1 MEDLSSSMAALK
13 AEAGQTVEAKQ
24 VELASARRDGEALKS
39 RLEET
44 EGRLKASNDEREATD
59 RKICELQRAREKEKA
74 DMEERLGD
82 LGKAKE
88 MLLNAK
94 VELQGKLEG
103 AERNFQ
109 TASKEALRRQEENAA
124 KLSEAAAEEERLKR
138 EMTQQSD
145 SHRSALSAKEA
156 ESGRLRSEAAEAEGG
171 RTRAEAKLNEATL
184 EMNSALSA
192 KLELEAKLGS
202 IADERKALLERC
214 LAAESELDRTRS
226 TTVEMR
232 RKLDDSQAALHELGR
247 ENQSIQMELLK
258 QTGRKWADDADAS
271 NCSSCGGQFTITNR
285 KHHCR
290 NCGQI
295 FCADCSGRSAP
306 MANYKKP
313 QRVCDPCHSELQQ

>member
-44 EGRLKASNDEREATD
+44 EGRLKASNEEREATD
-59 RKICELQRAREKEKA
+59 KKICELQRAREKEKCH
-74 DMEERLGD
+74 MEERLGD
-82 LGKAKE
+82 LEKAKE

-109 TASKEALRRQEENAA
+109 TAAKEALRRQEENAA
-124 KLSEAAAEEERLKR
+124 KLSEAASLREQLSS
-138 EMTQQSD
+138 EMTQQSE
-145 SHRSALSAKEA
+145 SHRSALSAQEA
-156 ESGRLRSEAAEAEGG
+156 EAGRS
-171 RTRAEAKLNEATL
+171 RAEAKLNEATL